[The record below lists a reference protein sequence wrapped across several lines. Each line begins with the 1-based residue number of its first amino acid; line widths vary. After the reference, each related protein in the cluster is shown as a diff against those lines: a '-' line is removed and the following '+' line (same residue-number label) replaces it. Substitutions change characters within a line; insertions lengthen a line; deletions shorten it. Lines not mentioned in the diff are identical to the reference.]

1 VTVSRAD
8 DLRAA
13 LESELAVVE
22 LEDELVR
29 LKGLKRQ
36 DQARLREVKLAL
48 REARRVYREQRDG
61 GVAEGDAAANPDTVT
76 ASAAV
81 QEV

>member
-1 VTVSRAD
+1 VSRAD

-36 DQARLREVKLAL
+36 DQARLRQVKNDL
-48 REARRVYREQRDG
+48 REARRRYREIREG
-61 GVAEGDAAANPDTVT
+61 EVAEGDAAAQPDTVN
-76 ASAAV
+76 AAAAV
-81 QEV
+81 QDV

>member
-1 VTVSRAD
+1 MSRAD

-29 LKGLKRQ
+29 LKGLKKQ
-36 DQARLREVKLAL
+36 DQARLRTVKNDLRDARQRFREV
-48 REARRVYREQRDG
+48 RG
-61 GVAEGDAAANPDTVT
+61 GELAEGDAAAQPDTVN
-76 ASAAV
+76 ASASV
-81 QEV
+81 QDV

>member
-1 VTVSRAD
+1 MSRAD

-13 LESELAVVE
+13 LEDELAMVE

-29 LKGLKRQ
+29 LKGLKKP
-36 DQARLREVKLAL
+36 DEAKLRETKLAL
-48 REARRVYREQRDG
+48 REARQRFRSQRAGDL
-61 GVAEGDAAANPDTVT
+61 AEGDAAANPGTVA